1 MKRTLLCLFLVW
13 GISHSYA
20 ASTKDYVRA
29 VERISDEY
37 HQQSRDFLR
46 SLNPQQQNLTA
57 AQQVEFC
64 GIVARYVDQL
74 YQATDKNRDVLDF
87 QLQKLTRQDIVD
99 QVKSSKMMQLLQS
112 KNVNCNF

>member
-1 MKRTLLCLFLVW
+1 MKRTLLCLFLIW
-13 GISHSYA
+13 GIPHSYA

-64 GIVARYVDQL
+64 GIVGRYVDQL
-74 YQATDKNRDVLDF
+74 YQATDKNRDALDF

>member
-1 MKRTLLCLFLVW
+1 MKTRLLCLFLIW
-13 GISHSYA
+13 GMSNSYA
-20 ASTKDYVRA
+20 ASAKDYVRA

-64 GIVARYVDQL
+64 GILGRYVDQL
-74 YQATDKNRDVLDF
+74 YRATDKNREALDF

-112 KNVNCNF
+112 KNVNCNL